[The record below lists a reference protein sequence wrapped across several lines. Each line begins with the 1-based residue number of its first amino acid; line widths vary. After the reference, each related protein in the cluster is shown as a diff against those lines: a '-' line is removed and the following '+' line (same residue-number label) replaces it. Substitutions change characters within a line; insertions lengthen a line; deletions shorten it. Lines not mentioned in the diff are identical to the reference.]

1 MVVAVKT
8 IDGNA
13 KVWDW
18 NIHSALSRN
27 LDHIKVANSKDID
40 FKILISGDGKTR
52 TGKTTQGTQ
61 MACYLDPSFLPNWQ
75 KRMVYDGQELI
86 RIANTMQPGEC
97 LIYDEA
103 RQVLNSKNQM
113 NGYAKNLMNF
123 FSQCGSKN
131 LYIIIIL
138 PDFFELPKSIA
149 LVQSVYLI
157 NCHFMRGF
165 ERGFF
170 DFFNHKQKKYLYIRG
185 QKFLDYKAVLPSFR
199 GTFTKFFP
207 ISKIKYENNK
217 QKKLQELRDKEKEKP
232 KISHFVQIHKARLR
246 RVIEYLRV
254 HDKLKVKEIGPILQM
269 DPGHIH
275 TTYFT
280 QTPETLTK
288 I

>member
-1 MVVAVKT
+1 MVSAVET
-8 IDGNA
+8 IDKNR
-13 KVWDW
+13 KVWKW
-18 NIHSALSRN
+18 NIHTALKKN
-27 LDHIKVANSKDID
+27 LDHIKVANSNDID

-61 MACYLDPSFLPNWQ
+61 MACYLDPTFLPNWQ
-75 KRMVYDGQELI
+75 KRMIYDGQELI
-86 RIANTMQPGEC
+86 KQANTMNPGEC

-149 LVQSVYLI
+149 LVQSIYLI

-207 ISKIKYENNK
+207 ISRIKYENNK
-217 QKKLQELRDKEKEKP
+217 QKKLQELREKEEKKTKP
-232 KISHFVQIHKARLR
+232 GYLTQLHKNRVR
-246 RVIEYLRV
+246 RAIDYMKLQ
-254 HDKLKVKEIGPILQM
+254 DKLQVKEIAKILGM
-269 DPGHIH
+269 SSGHVKR
-275 TTYFT
+275 TYYN
-280 QTPETLTK
+280 QSPPNPTK
-288 I
+288 V

>member
-1 MVVAVKT
+1 MGHTPVET
-8 IDGNA
+8 IGL
-13 KVWDW
+13 KGETLKWK
-18 NIHSALSRN
+18 IHTALKKN
-27 LDHIKVANSKDID
+27 LDHIKVANSNDID

-52 TGKTTQGTQ
+52 TGKSTEGTQ
-61 MACYLDPSFLPNWQ
+61 MACYLDPSFLPNW
-75 KRMVYDGQELI
+75 KTRMVYDGQELI
-86 RIANTMQPGEC
+86 KQGNSMKPGQC
-97 LIYDEA
+97 LVYDEA

-149 LVQSVYLI
+149 LVQSIYLI

-207 ISKIKYENNK
+207 IPRLQYENHK
-217 QKKLQELRDKEKEKP
+217 QKKLQELRDKEP
-232 KISHFVQIHKARLR
+232 KAKNSVRVELHKSRVRLAITYMHDDLKMTYKNIGAVLGCGDKKIR
-246 RVIEYLRV
+246 RDYYPPPTHVSS
-254 HDKLKVKEIGPILQM
+254 KL
-269 DPGHIH
+269 
-275 TTYFT
+275 
-280 QTPETLTK
+280 
-288 I
+288 